1 MGEYTKTDHDDAGTA
16 LSRRTLL
23 GSAGV
28 LAGSTGLAGCIGGDG
43 GDGGNGG
50 DGSGGGD
57 GPVTCAD
64 LTSEYTLYDSGE
76 NAFVFDV
83 ELPAVV
89 IDNAEFEETAGVWE
103 LDANREWANGDTLE
117 ITVQQ
122 APNGSEEER
131 FESASDFGGQEVEQS
146 GTLSFNGEDRPV
158 WRPPPSK
165 GSGAA
170 RTVELP
176 YEVDGTR
183 LYFKIDTIADSG
195 LAESTDECVTAFDE
209 VAEHM
214 VMSLTPN
221 EDSMIGSE
229 MES

>member
-1 MGEYTKTDHDDAGTA
+1 MADNNTITSEQHRQPALRRRRLLAATA
-16 LSRRTLL
+16 TL
-23 GSAGV
+23 A
-28 LAGSTGLAGCIGGDG
+28 GLAGCGGGDDGGGGGDG
-43 GDGGNGG
+43 
-50 DGSGGGD
+50 GGGD

-89 IDNAEFEETAGVWE
+89 IDNAEFEEIADVWE

-122 APNGSEEER
+122 PPNGSEEER

-158 WRPPPSK
+158 WAPPPSK

-176 YEVDGTR
+176 YEVDGEP
-183 LYFKIDTIADSG
+183 LYFKVDTIADSG

-221 EDSMIGSE
+221 EDSTVASE
-229 MES
+229 MNAPE